1 MRYFVCS
8 EAELAHLVM
17 AAMDAAHSYKLEE
30 DHELLNDAK
39 TACRARPF
47 DRAAFA
53 AICAEVDRQ
62 QKNGDFTGSFFE
74 GICKRLFGD
83 DE

>member
-39 TACRARPF
+39 TACGVREVERF
-47 DRAAFA
+47 YFST
-53 AICAEVDRQ
+53 IEKTHEIWKEVD
-62 QKNGDFTGSFFE
+62 K
-74 GICKRLFGD
+74 
-83 DE
+83 